1 MQPSG
6 MEIDMNAPGAT
17 ELRKHATIM
26 DIATLLD
33 KGICILD
40 PNRFMW
46 YKPNKTM
53 ISMLR
58 GQRIRR
64 TLMKRKSGLLRQGL
78 SFCF

>member
-40 PNRFMW
+40 PNRFM
-46 YKPNKTM
+46 
-53 ISMLR
+53 
-58 GQRIRR
+58 
-64 TLMKRKSGLLRQGL
+64 
-78 SFCF
+78 